1 MVARRLTPEQGLL
14 IARHLYDEV
23 GGHSARDDAEA
34 VILRRLGRRRLVIL
48 PTAVTLTD
56 S

>member
-1 MVARRLTPEQGLL
+1 LL